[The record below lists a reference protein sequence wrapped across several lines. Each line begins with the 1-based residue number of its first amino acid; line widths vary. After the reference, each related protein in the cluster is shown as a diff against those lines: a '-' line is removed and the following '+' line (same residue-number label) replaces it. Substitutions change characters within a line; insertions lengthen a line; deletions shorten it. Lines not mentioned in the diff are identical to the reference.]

1 MAQIAVPSEA
11 ALRHHR
17 GVEQRPPSGDQIEI
31 SYGDQRAVAVTVG
44 GGLRV
49 YEAAGQPVLDGYAE
63 DAICDGARGQLLV
76 PWPNR
81 IRDASYEF
89 EGRHL
94 QLPLTEPEQGNAIHG
109 LARWLPWQILELAQ
123 HSATLGLDLPAQ
135 PGYPFQLA
143 LFVAYELDAGGLRVT
158 QTATN
163 VGREPCPYGSGA
175 HPYLSA
181 APGVVDDL
189 ELVVPAGTA
198 LMTDARQI
206 PSGSHSVAGSE
217 LDFRGGR
224 AIADSHLD
232 TAFTGLERAADGMA
246 TVTVSRPGRVLR
258 LWVDAAHEYLMVF
271 TGDTLAPER
280 RRRGL
285 AVEPMTCAPDAF
297 RSGAGLRV
305 LRPGETVV
313 AVWGIAPG

>member
-1 MAQIAVPSEA
+1 M
-11 ALRHHR
+11 
-17 GVEQRPPSGDQIEI
+17 EQRPPSGEQVEI
-31 SYGDQRAVAVTVG
+31 RYQDQRAVAVTVG

-81 IRDASYEF
+81 IRDGAYEF

-94 QLPLTEPEQGNAIHG
+94 QLPLTEPEQRNAIHG
-109 LARWLPWQILELAQ
+109 LARWLPWRVDQRGES
-123 HSATLGLDLPAQ
+123 SATLGLDLPAQ
-135 PGYPFQLA
+135 PGYPFQL
-143 LFVAYELDAGGLRVT
+143 ELSVEYQLNAGGLKVT

-181 APGVVDDL
+181 APGLVDDW
-189 ELVVPAGTA
+189 ELTVPADTA
-198 LMTDARQI
+198 LVTDDRQI
-206 PSGSHSVAGSE
+206 PVGATPVEATE
-217 LDFRGGR
+217 LDFRDPRGIGDIR
-224 AIADSHLD
+224 LD
-232 TAFTGLERAADGMA
+232 TAFTGLGRDAGGIA
-246 TVTVSRPGRVLR
+246 TVTVSRPGRVLG
-258 LWVDAAHEYLMVF
+258 LWVDGAHQYLMVF

-305 LRPGETVV
+305 LAPGETVV
-313 AVWGIAPG
+313 AAWGIAPG

>member
-1 MAQIAVPSEA
+1 M
-11 ALRHHR
+11 
-17 GVEQRPPSGDQIEI
+17 EQRPPSGEQIEI
-31 SYGDQRAVAVTVG
+31 AYGDQRAVAVTVG

-63 DAICDGARGQLLV
+63 DAICDGARGQVLV

-81 IRDASYEF
+81 IRDGAYEF
-89 EGRHL
+89 EGRRL

-109 LARWLPWQILELAQ
+109 LARWLPWRVLQRAD
-123 HSATLGLDLPAQ
+123 SWVAFGLDLPAQ

-143 LFVAYELDAGGLRVT
+143 LSVAYQLDAGGLQVT
-158 QTATN
+158 QIATN
-163 VGREPCPYGSGA
+163 VGRDPCPYGSGA

-181 APGVVDDL
+181 APGFVDDW
-189 ELVVPAGTA
+189 ELMVPARTA
-198 LMTDARQI
+198 LVTDDRQI
-206 PSGSHSVAGSE
+206 PSGSRSVAGSE
-217 LDFRGGR
+217 LDFRGPRGLGDMR
-224 AIADSHLD
+224 LDS
-232 TAFTGLERAADGMA
+232 AFTALERDAGGIA
-246 TVTVSRPGRVLR
+246 TVTWSRPGRALR
-258 LWVDAAHEYLMVF
+258 MWVDAAHEYLMVF

-305 LRPGETVV
+305 LRPGETVE
-313 AVWGIAPG
+313 ARWGITPG

>member
-1 MAQIAVPSEA
+1 MQ
-11 ALRHHR
+11 
-17 GVEQRPPSGDQIEI
+17 QRPPSGEQIEI
-31 SYGDQRAVAVTVG
+31 AYSDQRAVAVTVG
-44 GGLRV
+44 GGLRT
-49 YEAAGQPVLDGYAE
+49 YEAGGLAVLDGYAV

-81 IRDASYEF
+81 IRDGAYDF
-89 EGRHL
+89 DGRHL

-109 LARWLPWQILELAQ
+109 LARWLPWHVLQRTENA
-123 HSATLGLDLPAQ
+123 ATLGLDLPAQ

-143 LFVAYELDAGGLRVT
+143 LSVAYHLDAGGLRVT

-163 VGREPCPYGSGA
+163 VGRDACPYGSGA

-181 APGVVDDL
+181 SPGHVDDW
-189 ELVVPAGTA
+189 ELTVPAISA
-198 LMTDARQI
+198 LVSDDRQI
-206 PSGSHSVAGSE
+206 PTGSRAVAGSE
-217 LDFRGGR
+217 LDFRRGR
-224 AIADSHLD
+224 RISDASLDS
-232 TAFTGLERAADGMA
+232 AFSGLERDAGGIA

-258 LWVDAAHEYLMVF
+258 LWVDAVHEYLMVF
-271 TGDTLAPER
+271 TGDTLTPER

-285 AVEPMTCAPDAF
+285 AIEPMTCAPDAF

-313 AVWGIAPG
+313 AEWGIDPG